1 MAAMQRS
8 TDRIITTQ
16 VGSLPRPIDLRQL
29 WDDRLAGR
37 PSYDPQAFEA
47 RVRSA
52 VAEMVRRQAE
62 CGIDVVS
69 DGEQGRV
76 GWTAFLP
83 ERLNGLEDRP
93 IVRSGPTGG
102 GIGGRETAKGEFDG
116 YLAERARLQRQGE
129 GREYIPTPEA
139 QQALSVQTVN
149 TGPVSHKGFG
159 PINKEI
165 DNLKAALSG
174 VQVREAFIPSV
185 GPDNMGYQP
194 GQVEFYKSQ
203 EDYLHACAKAIREE
217 YKAILDAGFVL
228 QIDTP
233 VAKFN
238 ALDLDVSAFRK
249 RFGLLVEVFN
259 ETLAGLDTERV
270 RLHVCYGGGR
280 GPHSEDAQLPDFIDL
295 LLQVNAAGLSYDQ
308 NPRHEWEWEIWKERK
323 LPDGKVLIPGC
334 VGHTNDVIE
343 HPELIRQR
351 IVRLAN
357 LVGRENVIAG
367 SDCGFAQSVFGPKIH
382 PDLVWAKFRALA
394 EGARL
399 ATKELW
405 GPGRA

>member
-1 MAAMQRS
+1 MQRS

-16 VGSLPRPIDLRQL
+16 VGSLPRPIDLRQM

-37 PSYDPQAFEA
+37 PSYNPEAFAA
-47 RVRSA
+47 RVTRA
-52 VAEMVRRQAE
+52 VAEMVQKQAE

-69 DGEQGRV
+69 DGEQGRL

-83 ERLNGLEDRP
+83 ERLAGLEDQPYTRT
-93 IVRSGPTGG
+93 GPSGG
-102 GIGGRETAKGEFDG
+102 GMGGREQAKGEFDG
-116 YLAERARLQRQGE
+116 YLAERARLQAMGE
-129 GREYIPTPEA
+129 GREYLPTPEA
-139 QQALSVQTVN
+139 TKALQVRTVCV
-149 TGPVSHKGFG
+149 GPVSYKGTG
-159 PINKEI
+159 PIEQEI
-165 DNLKAALSG
+165 SNLKAALR
-174 VQVREAFIPSV
+174 QTAVREAFLPSV

-194 GQVEFYKSQ
+194 GQVEHYRSQ
-203 EDYLHACAKAIREE
+203 EEYLRACATAIRGE

-238 ALDLDVSAFRK
+238 ALDMDIADFRK
-249 RFGLLVEVFN
+249 RFGLLVEVLN
-259 ETLAGLDTERV
+259 ETLAGLPEDRI

-280 GPHSEDAQLPDFIDL
+280 GPHSEDAALPDFIDL
-295 LLQVNAAGLSYDQ
+295 LLQVRAHGLSFDQ
-308 NPRHEWEWEIWKERK
+308 NPRHDWEWEIWKDRK

-343 HPELIRQR
+343 HPELVRQR

-367 SDCGFAQSVFGPKIH
+367 TDCGFAQSVFGPKIH
-382 PDLVWAKFRALA
+382 PDLVWAKFRALG
-394 EGARL
+394 EGARR
-399 ATKELW
+399 ATRELW
-405 GPGRA
+405 GR

>member
-1 MAAMQRS
+1 MQRS

-16 VGSLPRPIDLRQL
+16 VGSLPRPIDLRKL

-37 PSYDPQAFEA
+37 SYDEAAFDA

-52 VAEMVRRQAE
+52 VAEMVEKQAAT
-62 CGIDVVS
+62 GIDVVS
-69 DGEQGRV
+69 DGEQGRL

-83 ERLNGLEDRP
+83 ERLAGFEERP
-93 IVRSGPTGG
+93 LPERSTATVT
-102 GIGGRETAKGEFDG
+102 GRERQKGEFDG
-116 YLAERARLQRQGE
+116 YLAERARLQAMGE

-139 QQALSVQTVN
+139 MQALRTQTVC
-149 TGPVSHKGFG
+149 TGPVTHKGPG
-159 PINKEI
+159 PIQKEI
-165 DNLKAALSG
+165 ANFKAALERT
-174 VQVREAFIPSV
+174 QVVEAFLPSV

-194 GQVEFYKSQ
+194 GQNEYYSSQ
-203 EDYLHACAKAIREE
+203 EDFLRACAKAIREE
-217 YKAILDAGFVL
+217 YRAILDAGFVL

-233 VAKFN
+233 VMKFN
-238 ALDLDVSAFRK
+238 ALDMDVSSFRK

-259 ETLAGLDTERV
+259 ETLEGLPEDRI

-280 GPHSEDAQLPDFIDL
+280 GPHSEDITLPEFIDL
-295 LLQVNAAGLSYDQ
+295 ILQVRAAGLSYDQ
-308 NPRHEWEWEIWKERK
+308 NPRHEWEWEIWKETK
-323 LPDGKVLIPGC
+323 LPDGKVLIPGV

-343 HPELIRQR
+343 HPELVRQR

-367 SDCGFAQSVFGPKIH
+367 TDCGFAQSVFGPKIH
-382 PDLVWAKFRALA
+382 PELVWAKFRALSD
-394 EGARL
+394 GAQL

-405 GPGRA
+405 QR

>member
-1 MAAMQRS
+1 MQRS

-16 VGSLPRPIDLRQL
+16 VGSLPRPNDLRQL
-29 WDDRLAGR
+29 WDDRLAKR
-37 PSYDPQAFEA
+37 SSHDEAKFQA

-52 VAEMVRRQAE
+52 VAEMVQQQAD

-69 DGEQGRV
+69 DGEQGRI

-83 ERLNGLEDRP
+83 ERLAGLEDRP
-93 IVRSGPTGG
+93 SGGTTVANY
-102 GIGGRETAKGEFDG
+102 GGREREKGLFEG
-116 YLAERARLQRQGE
+116 YQAERARLMASGE
-129 GREYIPTPEA
+129 GREFQPSAEAQEALRVRTFCVGPVEHKGPEA
-139 QQALSVQTVN
+139 
-149 TGPVSHKGFG
+149 
-159 PINKEI
+159 INREI
-165 DNLKAALSG
+165 DNFKAALG
-174 VQVREAFIPSV
+174 TTQHVEAFLPSV
-185 GPDNMGYQP
+185 GPDNMGYLPDQN
-194 GQVEFYKSQ
+194 EYYDNQ
-203 EDYLHACAKAIREE
+203 EDFLRACAKAIREE

-233 VAKFN
+233 VMKFN
-238 ALDLDVSAFRK
+238 ALGMDVGSFRK

-259 ETLAGLDTERV
+259 ETLEGLDTERV
-270 RLHVCYGGGR
+270 RLHLCYGGGR
-280 GPHSEDAQLPDFIDL
+280 GPHSEDVTLNEFLDL
-295 LLQVNAAGLSYDQ
+295 ILQVKAVGLSYDQ
-308 NPRHEWEWEIWKERK
+308 NPRHEWEWELFKDTK

-343 HPELIRQR
+343 HPELVRQR

-357 LVGRENVIAG
+357 LVGRENVIAS

-382 PDLVWAKFRALA
+382 PDLVWAKLRSLS

-405 GPGRA
+405 GR

>member
-1 MAAMQRS
+1 MRRS

-16 VGSLPRPIDLRQL
+16 VGSLPRPIDLRKM

-37 PSYDPQAFEA
+37 PYDHEAFA
-47 RVRSA
+47 GRVRSA
-52 VAEMVRRQAE
+52 VAEMVAKQAE
-62 CGIDVVS
+62 TGIDVVS
-69 DGEQGRV
+69 DGEQGRL

-83 ERLNGLEDRP
+83 ERLAGFEERP
-93 IVRSGPTGG
+93 VTAPAGG
-102 GIGGRETAKGEFDG
+102 TVTGRERQRGLFDG
-116 YLAERARLQRQGE
+116 YLAERARLQAMGD

-139 QQALSVQTVN
+139 VKALQIQTVCS
-149 TGPVSHKGFG
+149 GPVSHKGPG
-159 PINKEI
+159 PIQQEI
-165 DNLKAALSG
+165 SNFKAALQG
-174 VQVREAFIPSV
+174 VQVVEAFLPSV
-185 GPDNMGYQP
+185 GPDNMGYLP
-194 GQVEFYKSQ
+194 GQNEYYSSQ
-203 EDYLHACAKAIREE
+203 EDFLRACAKAIREE

-233 VAKFN
+233 VMKFN
-238 ALDLDVSAFRK
+238 ALGMEVESFRK

-259 ETLAGLDTERV
+259 ETLAGLPEDQI

-280 GPHSEDAQLPDFIDL
+280 GPHSEDVTLPEFIDL
-295 LLQVNAAGLSYDQ
+295 ILQVKAAGLSFDQ
-308 NPRHEWEWEIWKERK
+308 NPRHEWEWEIWKETK
-323 LPDGKVLIPGC
+323 LPDGKVLIPGV

-343 HPELIRQR
+343 HPELVRQR

-367 SDCGFAQSVFGPKIH
+367 TDCGLAQSVFGPKIH
-382 PDLVWAKFRALA
+382 PDLVWAKFRTLS

-405 GPGRA
+405 KR

>member
-1 MAAMQRS
+1 MQRS

-16 VGSLPRPIDLRQL
+16 VGSLPRPIDLRKM

-37 PSYDPQAFEA
+37 PSFDQAAFDA
-47 RVRSA
+47 RVKSA
-52 VAEMVRRQAE
+52 VAEMVKQQAE

-69 DGEQGRV
+69 DGEQGRL

-83 ERLNGLEDRP
+83 ERLAGFEERK
-93 IVRSGPTGG
+93 IAAPTGG
-102 GIGGRETAKGEFDG
+102 TVTGRERKKGLFDG
-116 YLAERARLQRQGE
+116 YLAERRRLQEMGE
-129 GREYIPTPEA
+129 GREYVPTPEA
-139 QQALSVQTVN
+139 VEALRVQTVAVGEIKHKG
-149 TGPVSHKGFG
+149 TGP
-159 PINKEI
+159 IQKEI
-165 DNLKAALSG
+165 DNFKAALSG
-174 VQVREAFIPSV
+174 VQVREAFLPSV
-185 GPDNMGYQP
+185 GPDNMGYLP
-194 GQVEFYKSQ
+194 GQNEYYDNQ
-203 EDYLHACAKAIREE
+203 EDFLRACARAIREE

-233 VAKFN
+233 VMKFN
-238 ALDLDVSAFRK
+238 ALDMDLTSFRK

-259 ETLAGLDTERV
+259 ETLQGLPTENI
-270 RLHVCYGGGR
+270 RLHLCYGGGR
-280 GPHSEDAQLPDFIDL
+280 GPHSEDVTLPEFVDL
-295 LLQVNAAGLSYDQ
+295 ILQVNAAGLSYDQ
-308 NPRHEWEWEIWKERK
+308 NPRHEWEWEIWKDTK

-343 HPELIRQR
+343 HPELVKQR

-367 SDCGFAQSVFGPKIH
+367 TDCGFAQSVFGPKIH

-405 GPGRA
+405 GRN